1 MQKTFNSKQLS
12 LVGLNLQAVINIKD
26 LPQELKLQLSKHT
39 DYLSHYTQLILIG
52 HGGKA
57 LWENVKAWQTLSNK
71 ANKSGKTDKNNKVR
85 ENPIDCFSAEQ
96 TEKHFKQCFSSNDFE
111 LIFPFSKCLPNSGPI
126 GLQTLGEL
134 VGWHHTS
141 PFRVGINHEWG
152 SWFAYRAVVL
162 AKSDYR
168 VILKTDALK
177 TDSPCSSCDIK
188 PCVSSCPPNA
198 LENGELSL
206 QLCMDYRKLDNSL
219 CKDRCIARMSCPVAP
234 KEQYDLE
241 QIQYHYSL
249 SMKMIESIHI

>member
-1 MQKTFNSKQLS
+1 MQKPFNSKQLS

-39 DYLSHYTQLILIG
+39 DHLSHFTQLILIG
-52 HGGKA
+52 HGGKI
-57 LWENVKAWQTLSNK
+57 LWESVKAWQMLSH
-71 ANKSGKTDKNNKVR
+71 KTDMVR

-96 TEKHFKQCFSSNDFE
+96 TENHFKQYLSSNDFE
-111 LIFPFSKCLPNSGPI
+111 LVFPFSKCLPNSAPI
-126 GLQTLGEL
+126 GLQTLGQL

-168 VILKTDALK
+168 ETSILKTDALN

-249 SMKMIESIHI
+249 SMKMIESSDI